1 MQIIVT
7 IEVPEWV
14 KERLSVE
21 DNTAAWDW
29 VNTRTACVT
38 AESVFG
44 NWPGVG
50 WISEYERAMSKTEHE
65 FDSYAP
71 WGVHPRMVL
80 VTSGERCY

>member
-50 WISEYERAMSKTEHE
+50 WISEYERAMSKAEAETESSE
-65 FDSYAP
+65 YNFIRP
-71 WGVHPRMVL
+71 
-80 VTSGERCY
+80 SGAYTPEWC